1 MKERAGGREGERER
15 EGEKER
21 RKEGRKDMGTQA
33 LMEQRYF
40 ISKNAGLHIFSKM
53 ITQLFHSV
61 QSLSRV

>member
-1 MKERAGGREGERER
+1 MKEREPEGGREREEER
-15 EGEKER
+15 K
-21 RKEGRKDMGTQA
+21 KDTGTQA
-33 LMEQRYF
+33 LMEQRYI